1 MTATSAAH
9 RAGPQGHGAWWEPA
23 RLGEPA
29 EAWAA
34 LTGAEPA
41 PPVFGASGFALA
53 RAAAGPTL
61 SASTAV
67 VGEITVAGHRW
78 SLLASTGT
86 PENPATPEWRAAVAS
101 IRLGLSLWLRRQVV
115 GRLRKRTVEGT
126 ALIHRQLVRAD
137 LAHAATEQAMAES
150 LLDSV
155 ASQPGAAAALSRAS
169 RRLTT
174 ADRTVLRLY
183 GASGFLS
190 DGPGQVA
197 YLSELM
203 ADAYLE
209 SATDDRRGEP
219 DDRVG

>member
-1 MTATSAAH
+1 MTATSTAR
-9 RAGPQGHGAWWEPA
+9 RAGLQRHGAWWEPA

-29 EAWAA
+29 AAWAA
-34 LTGAEPA
+34 LAGAEPA

-53 RAAAGPTL
+53 PVAAGPVL
-61 SASTAV
+61 SASATV

-86 PENPATPEWRAAVAS
+86 PEKPATPEWQAAVAS
-101 IRLGLSLWLRRQVV
+101 IRLGLSLWLRRQAV
-115 GRLRKRTVEGT
+115 GRLRKRAVEGT

-137 LAHAATEQAMAES
+137 LAGAATEQAVAES
-150 LLDSV
+150 LLDGV
-155 ASQPGAAAALSRAS
+155 ATQPGARAALRRAS
-169 RRLTT
+169 RRLTA
-174 ADRTVLRLY
+174 ADRTVLRLF

-209 SATDDRRGEP
+209 SSAEDRRGEP